1 MKLLTG
7 LAGALAL
14 VCMAASAQPAAPKS
28 DSKLETVIVTAPKFH
43 AGVTPNAIAHD
54 FVKSFAAPTVL
65 RDGIARW
72 QVAICPYF
80 GGLMPEGAAV
90 METRLRTIAGQTGV
104 RMKNNKGCR
113 PNLIVISTPQPQ
125 VYLDAI
131 HAKNVEVLGYHGAT
145 IVTHPIQAWYVTGTE
160 DIRGEVTLD
169 EDISNI
175 VGCDMSGCHLTE
187 GNMTSS
193 DGWRAHPD
201 VSSDLLYVTII
212 IDSSKTGSY
221 RVGEITDYVTML
233 ALSQTQDYDDCQLMP
248 SITNLLSA
256 NCDDKLKPSEIAP
269 TDIAYLKGVY
279 KMDAGAKLQIQQN
292 QIAAEMEKAIPAT
305 AVPAGGGK

>member
-1 MKLLTG
+1 MRHAALFFLLALTG
-7 LAGALAL
+7 VAE
-14 VCMAASAQPAAPKS
+14 AQQAAPA
-28 DSKLETVIVTAPKFH
+28 SKLETVIVTAPRIH

-65 RDGIARW
+65 RDAIARW

-80 GGLMPEGAAV
+80 GGLKPEGAAV
-90 METRLRTIAGQTGV
+90 MEARLRTIADQAGV
-104 RMKNNKGCR
+104 RMKNKGCR

-160 DIRGEVTLD
+160 DIRGQVTMD

-175 VGCDMSGCHLTE
+175 VGCDISGCHLTE

-201 VSSDLLYVTII
+201 VSSDLLYVTIL

-221 RVGEITDYVTML
+221 HVGEITDYVTML

-256 NCDDKLKPSEIAP
+256 NCDDKLKPSEITP

-292 QIAAEMEKAIPAT
+292 QIAAEMQKVIPA
-305 AVPAGGGK
+305 APAGGK